1 MGINENWKEMNW
13 LFLSG
18 SVIYNNLWSSLG
30 SIMFVCVSQVCLY
43 CYGGI
48 GPAADGLSLS
58 EYKPFCGKFPYY
70 GAQAAGGRQTQL
82 TDPGH

>member
-1 MGINENWKEMNW
+1 M
-13 LFLSG
+13 FLSDYVIYTG
-18 SVIYNNLWSSLG
+18 FVTIYLSVIIGTIY
-30 SIMFVCVSQVCLY
+30 VCVLQVCLY

-58 EYKPFCGKFPYY
+58 EYKPFCGEFPYY
-70 GAQAAGGRQTQL
+70 GAQTARGRQAQL